1 MSFGF
6 VLRPRC
12 CWVDLPLAVTGMVAL
27 IRNFQI
33 RLIAKA
39 CAAN

>member
-1 MSFGF
+1 MSFCL
-6 VLRPRC
+6 VLRSRC
-12 CWVDLPLAVTGMVAL
+12 CWVDLPFAVTGMVAL

-33 RLIAKA
+33 RLIVKA